1 MKAVYD
7 TIVAIRAAS
16 GKNAKRAILAAHRS
30 NDDLREFLRVCY
42 EPRINFYISKIDK
55 RAPGVKQRAA
65 LFDRLF
71 LDTLVAR
78 LAGRQLTGS
87 AAHSW
92 LNSLRQQ
99 FANDWERELLEIILD
114 RDIKAGISTNSI
126 NSVWADLITDVPY
139 MRCSL
144 PKASKIKEFDW
155 KAGVFSQIKAD
166 GMFANVTHAA
176 DGSISIMS
184 RNGSP
189 FPLDAFPVIAAWVEK
204 NIPTNVQLHGELLVA
219 VDRISGREILPRQI
233 GNGMLN
239 RLLKGGELPANHVAV
254 YECWDAIPANRAV
267 SGGVCNTAYRQR
279 WAQMVSWFGACADA
293 VTPVTMIESRL
304 VHSKQ
309 EAMEHYRAAL
319 DRGLEGTVLK
329 DGGAVWEDKT
339 SKYQVKFKMEV
350 SVELRVVGF
359 KPGRNKFEG
368 MVGSLECESQD
379 GKLSVNVSGF
389 PDDLRAEI
397 TANFE
402 KDWKGGVVSVIS
414 NSLMPE
420 RNGVYSLFLPRFA
433 ERRLDKKKADTLEQ
447 IKAQF
452 EAATAEL

>member
-1 MKAVYD
+1 MTMKDVYD
-7 TIVAIRAAS
+7 ILVSIRNAS
-16 GKNAKRAILAAHRS
+16 GKNAKRAILAANRANS
-30 NDDLREFLRVCY
+30 DLREFLRVCY
-42 EPRINFYISKIDK
+42 EPRLNFYVSKIDK
-55 RAPGVKQRAA
+55 KAPAVKMHAA
-65 LFDRLF
+65 LFDRKF

-87 AAHSW
+87 AAQSW
-92 LNSLRQQ
+92 LNSMRQA

-166 GMFANVTHAA
+166 GMFANVTHEL
-176 DGSISIMS
+176 DGSVTIMS

-189 FPLDAFPVIAAWVEK
+189 FPIDAFPDIATWVANQVPE
-204 NIPTNVQLHGELLVA
+204 NYQLHGELLVA
-219 VDRISGREILPRQI
+219 IDRFTGREILPRQV

-239 RLLKGGELPANHVAV
+239 RLLKGGELPDGHVV
-254 YECWDAIPANRAV
+254 VFECWDAIPGYAAV
-267 SGGVCNTAYRQR
+267 SNGVFTEPYRLR
-279 WAQMVSWFGACADA
+279 FDKLRCWCSGYGADA
-293 VTPVTMIESRL
+293 PVRLIESRL
-304 VHSKQ
+304 VHSME
-309 EAMEHYRAAL
+309 EALDHYRAAL

-329 DGGAVWEDKT
+329 DGSTIWEDKT

-350 SVELRVVGF
+350 SVELRVVGY

-368 MVGSLECESQD
+368 MVGSLECESED

-389 PDDLRAEI
+389 PDELRKEI
-397 TANFE
+397 TENFE
-402 KDWKGGVVSVIS
+402 KDWKGGIVSVIS

-433 ERRLDKKKADTLEQ
+433 ERRFDKKTADTLEQ

-452 EAATAEL
+452 EAAVLA